1 MDKQKLIEVVGKLEG
16 YKTRLKEL
24 HWSAPS
30 HSMHIITDEFS
41 DELGK
46 FEDDM
51 AENAMAILGLIKVGD
66 IQGVLPEA
74 TNFGEFLTQLR
85 GLLSGIK
92 EETEDQMWSGL
103 VNIVDDFWSTVNRY
117 VYLNMI
123 TE

>member
-51 AENAMAILGLIKVGD
+51 TENAMAILGLIEVGN